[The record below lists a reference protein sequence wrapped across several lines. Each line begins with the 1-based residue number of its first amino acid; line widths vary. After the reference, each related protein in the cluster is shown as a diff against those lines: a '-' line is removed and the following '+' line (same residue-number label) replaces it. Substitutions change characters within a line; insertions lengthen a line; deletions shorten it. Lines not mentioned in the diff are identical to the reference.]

1 VGGDDKLIETAAKYR
16 AELIIIAI
24 HHIKRSGLKALYE
37 LCGKTGLPVKLVP
50 PMSDMGEENIR
61 LTDIKIEELLGRDEI
76 KVRQELVDSCVRDK
90 VVLITGGAG
99 SIGSELCRQA
109 LRFNCRR
116 LIILDAYE
124 NGLFELDNELMKY
137 RDRYDVVVANIRD
150 ENKLRSVFEE
160 FAPQVVFH
168 AAAYKHVPMMEHN
181 PVEAVKTNV
190 FGTLNVV
197 RCCMQYGA
205 EKLVS
210 ISTDKAVNPANIM
223 GATKRIAEMII
234 QVYGKKSRVKMAAVR
249 FGNVV
254 GSSGSAIPIFLKQI
268 SEGGPVTV
276 THKDIKRYFMTIPE
290 AVSLVLQAGAF
301 AEAGEVFVLDMGE
314 PVSIYAM
321 AEDLIR
327 LSGHKP
333 HEEIEIEIV
342 GLRPGEKLFEEL
354 CFDDETHGT
363 TQHEGIFVTKLQK
376 IGSGWLAVNLQ
387 KLRENIASE
396 DGGGM
401 EHAIFEM
408 VPSEYRDVGAEKR
421 KVETENS

>member
-1 VGGDDKLIETAAKYR
+1 
-16 AELIIIAI
+16 
-24 HHIKRSGLKALYE
+24 
-37 LCGKTGLPVKLVP
+37 
-50 PMSDMGEENIR
+50 
-61 LTDIKIEELLGRDEI
+61 
-76 KVRQELVDSCVRDK
+76 
-90 VVLITGGAG
+90 
-99 SIGSELCRQA
+99 
-109 LRFNCRR
+109 
-116 LIILDAYE
+116 
-124 NGLFELDNELMKY
+124 
-137 RDRYDVVVANIRD
+137 
-150 ENKLRSVFEE
+150 
-160 FAPQVVFH
+160 
-168 AAAYKHVPMMEHN
+168 MMEHS

-254 GSSGSAIPIFLKQI
+254 GSNGSAIPIFLKQI

-354 CFDDETHGT
+354 NFDNETHDA
-363 TQHEGIFVTKLQK
+363 TQHEGIFVNKLQK

-387 KLRENIASE
+387 RLRENIAAE
-396 DGGGM
+396 NGENM
-401 EHAIFEM
+401 ERAIFEM
-408 VPSEYRDVGAEKR
+408 VPSEYRETGRDVSADK
-421 KVETENS
+421 KVETESN